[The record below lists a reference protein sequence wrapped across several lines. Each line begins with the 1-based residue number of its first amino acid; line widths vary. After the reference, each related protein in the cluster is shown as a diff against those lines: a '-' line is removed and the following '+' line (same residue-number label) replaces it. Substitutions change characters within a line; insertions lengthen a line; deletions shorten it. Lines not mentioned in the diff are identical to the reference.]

1 MTNGN
6 NKNFEVIRK
15 YFKNGCL
22 NQYDTLLSLLHHRLP
37 YLKNAGIILKL
48 YQSSAIAVTTNSK
61 NIQINSYQANY
72 NHAIAMKNYLE
83 KKISKYV
90 TGVFLHGSLGTN
102 ELVQYSDFDALVILN
117 HSTFNSKQS
126 LINVATTLK
135 KSERIMQK
143 MDPLQH
149 HGWFVLTEKELD
161 DFPTRYF
168 PPSLFEYAKCLIGN
182 NRFQI
187 HYQNPAN
194 DTRLQLFKSYC
205 NHLLSNINRIEQNLN
220 YYEVKSLLSG
230 FMLLPSVY
238 LQLNSPEGVFKK
250 DSFNLLKGALRQ
262 EEYEI
267 MNQVSEIRANWVYQP
282 PMMYKIILSL
292 NSFAINHFF
301 KKKAS
306 GKIPTPL
313 KKKLLEMRPLM
324 TTFIQ
329 TLLTKAN
336 HEVQTD

>member
-1 MTNGN
+1 
-6 NKNFEVIRK
+6 
-15 YFKNGCL
+15 
-22 NQYDTLLSLLHHRLP
+22 
-37 YLKNAGIILKL
+37 
-48 YQSSAIAVTTNSK
+48 
-61 NIQINSYQANY
+61 
-72 NHAIAMKNYLE
+72 
-83 KKISKYV
+83 
-90 TGVFLHGSLGTN
+90 
-102 ELVQYSDFDALVILN
+102 
-117 HSTFNSKQS
+117 
-126 LINVATTLK
+126 
-135 KSERIMQK
+135 MQK

-194 DTRLQLFKSYC
+194 DTRLQLFISYC

-313 KKKLLEMRPLM
+313 KKKLLDMRPLM